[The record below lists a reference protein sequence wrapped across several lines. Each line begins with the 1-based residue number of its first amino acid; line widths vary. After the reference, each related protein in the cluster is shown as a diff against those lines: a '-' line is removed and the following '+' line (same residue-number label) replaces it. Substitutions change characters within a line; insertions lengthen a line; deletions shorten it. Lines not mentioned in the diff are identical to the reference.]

1 MYIVIVQSCGVG
13 VLLFHLLNVGFMR
26 TVKREKGKKLLPL
39 VRILA
44 VSTFCIN
51 IFNSPLSV
59 R

>member
-1 MYIVIVQSCGVG
+1 
-13 VLLFHLLNVGFMR
+13 MR
-26 TVKREKGKKLLPL
+26 AVKREKGKKLLLL